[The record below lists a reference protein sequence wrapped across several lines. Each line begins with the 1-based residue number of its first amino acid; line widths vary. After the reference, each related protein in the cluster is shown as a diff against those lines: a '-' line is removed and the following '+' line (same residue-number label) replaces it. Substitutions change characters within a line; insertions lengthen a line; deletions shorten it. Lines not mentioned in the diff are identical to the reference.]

1 MSWLLSVVKGD
12 EDEWKI
18 ANSDVKRV
26 SSTFFDRKARRFILR
41 IIAVSERMVPLQLVI
56 FSGF

>member
-26 SSTFFDRKARRFILR
+26 SSTFFDRKARRFFLR
-41 IIAVSERMVPLQLVI
+41 IIAVSERMVPIQLVV